1 MADQFKISVAIP
13 TTCRFYINEIDKGN
27 NTELSDTID
36 SCTLIALRF
45 CLIKFTRFL
54 YVSLRLYPAL
64 DSNMLGW
71 CIIPL
76 LENDCL
82 HSNMF

>member
-27 NTELSDTID
+27 NTKLSDTID

-45 CLIKFTRFL
+45 CLIK
-54 YVSLRLYPAL
+54 L
-64 DSNMLGW
+64 DFFMLASD
-71 CIIPL
+71 CIQPSTVI
-76 LENDCL
+76 C
-82 HSNMF
+82 